1 MGRSPARSA
10 HVLVR
15 SSAIPIRAD
24 RGPWAAASLD
34 GTTLRTVSAHA
45 HRRRGTTKTASSSS
59 ALAPQHVIH
68 VGDPS
73 IGRAEGIRPEERKR
87 GALLRKA
94 VSQRDKGSER
104 VRADAPSSI
113 PEVSMTAIESA
124 STRPHVIAGPCLS
137 TGTIPSAHSETATSL
152 APEGGPALG
161 RAATRGSIGG
171 GGEPTRPA
179 GRGSPRAMRAMRP
192 ANGLP
197 GSPRTGTPSSL

>member
-34 GTTLRTVSAHA
+34 GTTLRTVSA
-45 HRRRGTTKTASSSS
+45 RSPTTRNDQDGVLSECARPTARD
-59 ALAPQHVIH
+59 P